1 MGNEKEIVLF
11 ETEDK
16 SSVMP
21 VTVENES
28 VWLNRNQIST
38 LFERDVKTI
47 GKHINNALK
56 EEFDVPDD
64 GMLVDIGCGGG
75 FNIRRLLDR
84 SKDGFVYGIDISS
97 TSVEKSKKTNK
108 KNIGKRCEVLLGSA
122 ENLPLKDNSIK
133 LATAFETVYFW
144 KDLEKCFAE
153 VKRTI
158 RPGGKFVVVNDP
170 GDPEKHWEKM
180 IPGMKSYTPDEIK
193 QIMEA
198 VGFMDVKVTK
208 NKFMF
213 CVSGKKGN

>member
-16 SSVMP
+16 SIVMP

>member
-108 KNIGKRCEVLLGSA
+108 KDIGKRCEVLLGSA